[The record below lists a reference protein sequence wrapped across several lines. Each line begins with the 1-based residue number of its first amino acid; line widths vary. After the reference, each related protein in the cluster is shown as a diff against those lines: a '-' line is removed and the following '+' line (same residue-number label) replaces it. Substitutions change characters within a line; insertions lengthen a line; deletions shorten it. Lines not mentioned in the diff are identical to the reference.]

1 MIFYLCIALNI
12 NILLSSELCWCETTT
27 FFTLLS
33 HYQPPPNVHTC
44 TTTWRPKRIS
54 TTHISCTLRLQH
66 SWTDGRSKCTHH
78 GGPLSTNCCLFFCEQ
93 RRTNCNRKKNIYIP
107 VFVPRSFCTATW
119 CDHGEFNTLFLF
131 LLLAVFLLPLLSCYN
146 ILYLFCSNPT
156 THRVNRFVYL
166 KVFLFE
172 LLTCHIPVI
181 KMTQYITIRD
191 VVTHDKRCLGAV
203 HVSSFRLCLAG
214 ASKRLEVL

>member
-1 MIFYLCIALNI
+1 MYAPWRTPLNE
-12 NILLSSELCWCETTT
+12 LLFVFLRATPNEL
-27 FFTLLS
+27 
-33 HYQPPPNVHTC
+33 Q
-44 TTTWRPKRIS
+44 
-54 TTHISCTLRLQH
+54 Q
-66 SWTDGRSKCTHH
+66 
-78 GGPLSTNCCLFFCEQ
+78 
-93 RRTNCNRKKNIYIP
+93 KKKYIYIP

-119 CDHGEFNTLFLF
+119 CDHGEFNRLFLF